1 VTNPNANFS
10 NAANDAKKPKNI
22 REIRPIRAIRV
33 KSSWAFERITYIL
46 TTTFFINIHVSF

>member
-1 VTNPNANFS
+1 VTFAVV
-10 NAANDAKKPKNI
+10 PKNI